1 MEIDLNLAEMTLLIV
16 DRKFLSWQT
25 KYQIIFHIM
34 AYIQLASYQLWS
46 KQDSVASC
54 VGVSCMCWGRTDWQ

>member
-16 DRKFLSWQT
+16 DRECLFWQT

-34 AYIQLASYQLWS
+34 AYIQLASYQL
-46 KQDSVASC
+46 
-54 VGVSCMCWGRTDWQ
+54 

>member
-16 DRKFLSWQT
+16 DREFLFWQT

-34 AYIQLASYQLWS
+34 SYIQLASYPL
-46 KQDSVASC
+46 
-54 VGVSCMCWGRTDWQ
+54 